1 VIYIETLK
9 ISLRFVFD
17 AVSGLNDNLTP
28 ITSLVCLTIPFII
41 ESTEQKL
48 ESLNLLN

>member
-1 VIYIETLK
+1 MIYIETLK
-9 ISLRFVFD
+9 ISFFFFLD
-17 AVSGLNDNLTP
+17 AVSGLSDNPTP
-28 ITSLVCLTIPFII
+28 ITSVVCLAIPFII